1 MSSMAKLA
9 CTVWAI
15 AALLAIHPHDVI
27 AQCTLYTPNLSIGI
41 TDEVQFQTSWVDCV
55 VSFPVCSCQM
65 TQVLTFLFRTH
76 ASHWN
81 QTPVVIQLWDDTDN
95 KLLTSYT
102 GSSIIVYLCVPSF
115 GAFSAPN

>member
-81 QTPVVIQLWDDTDN
+81 QTPVVIQQA
-95 KLLTSYT
+95 S
-102 GSSIIVYLCVPSF
+102 GSSAKHGFERGMLRPESF
-115 GAFSAPN
+115 DRNRRGN